1 MWTFEQKSFPKL
13 DFVIK
18 YNLIIGL
25 VSFRIKPKSLQ
36 KKQSITKP
44 GFGNLLCLNGHKL
57 HLSGKV
63 MNFENLFDKKCF

>member
-36 KKQSITKP
+36 KNSQSRNPALGIFSAETATSCT
-44 GFGNLLCLNGHKL
+44 FQE
-57 HLSGKV
+57 SYE
-63 MNFENLFDKKCF
+63 F